1 MFMADSLTFEACGAN
16 LTEHDGGWL
25 APPLSSPLGAA
36 SGIAAPLYLSDM
48 PGNKNCPLLPA

>member
-1 MFMADSLTFEACGAN
+1 MADSLTFEACGAN

-36 SGIAAPLYLSDM
+36 RGIAAPLYLSDM